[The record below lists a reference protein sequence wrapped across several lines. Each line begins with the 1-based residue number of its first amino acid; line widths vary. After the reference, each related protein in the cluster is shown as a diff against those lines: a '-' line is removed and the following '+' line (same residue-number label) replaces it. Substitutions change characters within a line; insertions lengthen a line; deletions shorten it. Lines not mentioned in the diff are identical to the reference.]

1 MRKKFVFIILY
12 VKKITILKFIVERKR
27 KMNKVSKIYSS
38 IAMVTSILMFLF
50 GMYFSTK
57 EIVEVT
63 SVSWRAMGV
72 SVK

>member
-1 MRKKFVFIILY
+1 
-12 VKKITILKFIVERKR
+12 
-27 KMNKVSKIYSS
+27 MNKVSKIYSS